1 MSMDSINQRCIANL
15 LSVACLLTLTGCGD
29 SDDLAGIHVSGI
41 VTLAGQPVEDGQI
54 RFLPEAGTT
63 SPVVIEAIEN
73 GLYTTKGSRGVPP
86 GQYRVEILA
95 FDPAIPTPSSAD
107 DPPRRQLLPAR
118 YNDRTELRLTV
129 EPDQPATTQ
138 NYALTP

>member
-1 MSMDSINQRCIANL
+1 MSMDSINQRCLANL

-29 SDDLAGIHVSGI
+29 SDGLAGIPVSGV

-73 GLYTTKGSRGVPP
+73 GLYTTKGSGGVPP
-86 GQYRVEILA
+86 GQYRIKFL
-95 FDPAIPTPSSAD
+95 PST
-107 DPPRRQLLPAR
+107 RRSRLPVR
-118 YNDRTELRLTV
+118 RTTRRAGNCSL
-129 EPDQPATTQ
+129 PGTT
-138 NYALTP
+138 TGRSCV